1 MGNIANAVFQTLL
14 GWIRTLAAEVWHT
27 ATTDSRTILEWIS
40 RNWIGAALIL
50 CAIGLAAD
58 LVVYLFRWQ
67 PYRVWRSFFFR
78 IKYPE
83 NETDAPDESEEESR
97 MLPDSEYGR
106 EDIRQTIPQDRGVE
120 DPEMTT
126 FEPEEE
132 IPSDQEMEPQERMTA
147 SFERAILPRKRRL
160 SRLFEEDREAA
171 YAKPDELIDRYAAYR
186 KPVYPRDWRNG
197 QPGEGNHDERDA

>member
-27 ATTDSRTILEWIS
+27 ATTDSRTILEWIG

-50 CAIGLAAD
+50 CAIGLTAD

-83 NETDAPDESEEESR
+83 TETDSTDDPEEDSR
-97 MLPDSEYGR
+97 MLPDSGYGR
-106 EDIRQTIPQDRGVE
+106 EDVRQASPQDLEME
-120 DPEMTT
+120 DRKIPA

-132 IPSDQEMEPQERMTA
+132 IPSDQETEPQERMTA
-147 SFERAILPRKRRL
+147 SFEQAILPRKRRL
-160 SRLFEEDREAA
+160 SRLFEEDRDAA
-171 YAKPDELIDRYAAYR
+171 YAKPNELIDRYAAYR
-186 KPVYPRDWRNG
+186 QPVYPRDWRNG
-197 QPGEGNHDERDA
+197 QPGEGNHDEREA